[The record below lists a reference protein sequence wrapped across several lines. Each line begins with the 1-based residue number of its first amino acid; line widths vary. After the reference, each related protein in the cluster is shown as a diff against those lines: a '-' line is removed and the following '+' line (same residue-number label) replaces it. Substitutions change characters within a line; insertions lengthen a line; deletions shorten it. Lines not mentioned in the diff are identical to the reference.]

1 MKLTRRDILK
11 LGGVTLIAAVGGSI
25 FRAADQGM
33 FSAGQGIAY
42 EAWKNW
48 REATN
53 PLERIVAAGILAS
66 NPHNSQPWIFRIAES
81 MIDLFAAPERQ
92 IGVIDPFRREM
103 YIGLGCALE
112 NMRLAAEAE
121 GFKAD
126 IRLMPDLTTEL
137 HAASISLTKSSPATS
152 RCSKRSQRHTN
163 RAAYDTTRSVDESTF
178 SGINALVTESTVR
191 LIWMRGSFI
200 P

>member
-53 PLERIVAAGILAS
+53 PLERIVAARPSPPSTSA
-66 NPHNSQPWIFRIAES
+66 
-81 MIDLFAAPERQ
+81 
-92 IGVIDPFRREM
+92 
-103 YIGLGCALE
+103 C
-112 NMRLAAEAE
+112 
-121 GFKAD
+121 
-126 IRLMPDLTTEL
+126 TTW
-137 HAASISLTKSSPATS
+137 KNSSPSSTRLRLQSSPLAPP
-152 RCSKRSQRHTN
+152 RKRPWS
-163 RAAYDTTRSVDESTF
+163 
-178 SGINALVTESTVR
+178 
-191 LIWMRGSFI
+191 
-200 P
+200 